1 MVSKYTTG
9 QTVLIPAT
17 IRGIEER
24 NGQIFYKI
32 DADLWNGVQ
41 EDQIVIDDAVSAR
54 AAFNHAMEKLSREIY

>member
-41 EDQIVIDDAVSAR
+41 EDQIVIDDVVSAR